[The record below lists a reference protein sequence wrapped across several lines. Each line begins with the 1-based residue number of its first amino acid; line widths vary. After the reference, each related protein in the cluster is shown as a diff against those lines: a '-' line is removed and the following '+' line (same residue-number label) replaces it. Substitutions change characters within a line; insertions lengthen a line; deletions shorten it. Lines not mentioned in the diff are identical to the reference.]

1 MKTAFK
7 VWNILIIAFWGIL
20 GLILLLGMLGIG
32 SAVEGAS
39 SREQAMGGLV
49 SLMALFAMVTPI
61 VNIVMGIAGLRGKIE
76 TATKIA
82 YVLLALDIVD
92 LIFGDNKAM
101 SLLKIVVTVGYVFA
115 AKKVDTYAVY

>member
-1 MKTAFK
+1 
-7 VWNILIIAFWGIL
+7 
-20 GLILLLGMLGIG
+20 
-32 SAVEGAS
+32 
-39 SREQAMGGLV
+39 
-49 SLMALFAMVTPI
+49 
-61 VNIVMGIAGLRGKIE
+61 MGIAGLRGKIE